1 MERRNRRR
9 ATDVCSVSTKSYFPV
24 VVTALVTARSEPWSA
39 GTGGGPRMCA
49 PSPPSHISRSLSPH
63 LSQCRARLA
72 VLLSA
77 RSVIHRGFTRACEA
91 RPAPTD
97 LGTVSTSVHK
107 RDGLQIRLPP
117 VPSRPVIMK
126 IVRNEQS
133 RPDRSFR
140 PRGRGIYVRK
150 GHGNGIFR
158 CHSEEHSQEECC
170 RAGRNWLLW

>member
-1 MERRNRRR
+1 
-9 ATDVCSVSTKSYFPV
+9 
-24 VVTALVTARSEPWSA
+24 
-39 GTGGGPRMCA
+39 MCA

-126 IVRNEQS
+126 IVRNEQIQAGS
-133 RPDRSFR
+133 ELSSTRTRDLCAERARERYFR
-140 PRGRGIYVRK
+140 LPFRRTFSGRMLQSWEELVAVVEQINVRCS
-150 GHGNGIFR
+150 G
-158 CHSEEHSQEECC
+158 
-170 RAGRNWLLW
+170 LVL

>member
-1 MERRNRRR
+1 MEVTQQVRAQFVVARPHGRSHGAPEPEEGHGCVLRLHQVIFPGRCHRTCPSVELGSLCSCPHGASFIAGSHAHARRGRHQQI
-9 ATDVCSVSTKSYFPV
+9 
-24 VVTALVTARSEPWSA
+24 SEPFQ
-39 GTGGGPRMCA
+39 R
-49 PSPPSHISRSLSPH
+49 PSTSGMG
-63 LSQCRARLA
+63 C
-72 VLLSA
+72 
-77 RSVIHRGFTRACEA
+77 RSVCRQSR
-91 RPAPTD
+91 
-97 LGTVSTSVHK
+97 
-107 RDGLQIRLPP
+107 P

-150 GHGNGIFR
+150 GHGNGIFG